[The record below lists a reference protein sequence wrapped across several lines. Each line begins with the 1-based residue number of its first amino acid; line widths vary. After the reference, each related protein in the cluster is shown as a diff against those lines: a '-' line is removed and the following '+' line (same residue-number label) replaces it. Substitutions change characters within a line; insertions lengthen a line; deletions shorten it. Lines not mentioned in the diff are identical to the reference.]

1 MLMGRSGPWGTAVR
15 TSVQGLAQLSGK
27 TDQRLLISSW
37 VRWFTGAAPWALAL
51 ALAACANTGQRAGD
65 AGGALASA
73 NPQAASKARVSTA
86 ADNPGLIAAGN
97 VPGAQDYLIGPQD
110 LLKIEVYGVESL
122 NRSVRVNATG
132 QIVLPLIGLVQAAG
146 LTSEQ
151 LASAIAARLAKDYL
165 QNPQVI
171 IFIEEYTSQRVTVI
185 GAVKAS
191 GVYPVKGRTTL
202 MQAVAGAG
210 GPSSVANLR
219 SVRIMRNRLDGTR
232 YIKEYDLTK
241 IRDGRVPDPEI
252 LGEDVILVDT
262 SIVKDTAKQMFE
274 FVFPFAVFASFF

>member
-27 TDQRLLISSW
+27 SQRLLVSSCA
-37 VRWFTGAAPWALAL
+37 RWFTGAAPWALAL
-51 ALAACANTGQRAGD
+51 ALAACADPGQRVGD
-65 AGGALASA
+65 AGGAVASA
-73 NPQAASKARVSTA
+73 NPQAASKARVSNATG
-86 ADNPGLIAAGN
+86 NPGLTAAGN

-210 GPSSVANLR
+210 GPSSVANTK
-219 SVRIMRNRLDGTR
+219 SVRIMRNRPDGTR
-232 YIKEYDLTK
+232 YIEEFNLTE
-241 IRDGRVPDPEI
+241 IRDGRAPDPEI
-252 LGEDVILVDT
+252 LGEDVILVDS